1 MSSFRAVR
9 FAAVIGL
16 LAVACGSAPHAVSTT
31 PTPSPAS
38 PTPTAT
44 ASPAQLGL
52 CAAPSNL
59 CLALVTLRGSNAYV
73 VRDITDMSHP
83 RTVSNL
89 GMIGFGPY
97 PSARPQFVS
106 ATELSYVSGI
116 GIVRMP
122 LSGTP
127 KSTVAEAPLVAGF
140 RWNPDGQT
148 AAYLTQMSR
157 SKSELHLVTG
167 GLDRIAGSIPGLPDV
182 FGCESQACA
191 DTWDFVFGY
200 SPDGRFISWAQNITD
215 IFRIWTADGN
225 DVTPRV
231 TTLPFMTV
239 WSGSGLYFRDSKGVE
254 VYRNGAV
261 SAFLPGI
268 AWMFP
273 DASAGGNEIVYEA
286 RDAKEGGSRVC
297 RQHQHGEDP

>member
-16 LAVACGSAPHAVSTT
+16 LAVACGSAPHAVS
-31 PTPSPAS
+31 
-38 PTPTAT
+38 PTAT

-97 PSARPQFVS
+97 PSAQSQFVS
-106 ATELSYVSGI
+106 ATELSFVSGI

-127 KSTVAEAPLVAGF
+127 KSTVAEAPLVA
-140 RWNPDGQT
+140 
-148 AAYLTQMSR
+148 
-157 SKSELHLVTG
+157 
-167 GLDRIAGSIPGLPDV
+167 
-182 FGCESQACA
+182 
-191 DTWDFVFGY
+191 
-200 SPDGRFISWAQNITD
+200 
-215 IFRIWTADGN
+215 
-225 DVTPRV
+225 
-231 TTLPFMTV
+231 
-239 WSGSGLYFRDSKGVE
+239 
-254 VYRNGAV
+254 
-261 SAFLPGI
+261 
-268 AWMFP
+268 
-273 DASAGGNEIVYEA
+273 
-286 RDAKEGGSRVC
+286 
-297 RQHQHGEDP
+297 